1 MLPFSNPHPRTVR
14 MAPDLNSLPPS
25 RSPSDGATQPR
36 NFGNP
41 ELLRRQTPSPSPR
54 SSSVSLAAAAT
65 INAGMQNQDSRRSS
79 ISNRGSPII
88 GRNER
93 RRSNVMMSLNFND
106 PSIPGPGELQGG
118 DHRLSIGHSYRTAS
132 PHSIGGSPTIA
143 TGDPH
148 HQRAPSLGEIHQE
161 LEQEQEAQVVRC
173 TSMTVNLS
181 IRTLTDALS
190 VEPSTSDDPPAAST
204 ASTDPADATVRGVYA
219 FVKYRCRGRLYP
231 NLGTVLF
238 VSSRTCHSANF
249 SH

>member
-1 MLPFSNPHPRTVR
+1 

-25 RSPSDGATQPR
+25 RSPSDGATQAR

-106 PSIPGPGELQGG
+106 PSLPGPGELQGG

-173 TSMTVNLS
+173 TSLTES
-181 IRTLTDALS
+181 FPIRTLTGALL
-190 VEPSTSDDPPAAST
+190 VESPTSNDPPAAST
-204 ASTDPADATVRGVYA
+204 ASTDPADAAVRRVYSFA
-219 FVKYRCRGRLYP
+219 KYSCGGRLYS
-231 NLGTVLF
+231 NFGTIFF
-238 VSSRTCHSANF
+238 VSTRTGHSSDV
-249 SH
+249 SHQPSASFPRASCLS